1 MIGPRRFDDVT
12 VQVLVLTAILLALV
26 LATGLAN
33 ANFFRPVTLRGVV
46 RDTAILGL
54 LGLGQA
60 VVILSGGIDL
70 SVGSVLGF
78 AGVVSLLLANRVEG
92 IGLPAIAAMLI
103 VLGVAIG
110 LVHGLLIGLLD
121 LQPFLVTL
129 CSLLIFRGC
138 SRALTGDRVVSFDPQ
153 SHPALAALGQGSWMG
168 VPVPAYVALA
178 VLAALGFFLHFTVP
192 GRYLFAMGANPE
204 AARYSGVPINRLRVA
219 GYVLCSVITALAAL
233 LEAGSIGSVTPST
246 AGSTYEM
253 YAITAAVLGGC
264 SLRGGKGSLL
274 GVIVGAAVLRLLRS
288 SVIFLDISTYWTL
301 AVTGLVLLGAI
312 VTDALVRRRQ
322 PR

>member
-1 MIGPRRFDDVT
+1 MIRPRRLDDVT
-12 VQVLVLTAILLALV
+12 VQVLVLSVILLVLV

-33 ANFFRPVTLRGVV
+33 ANFFRPVTLRGVG

-54 LGLGQA
+54 LALGQA

-78 AGVVSLLLANRVEG
+78 AGVVGLLLANRVEG
-92 IGLPAIAAMLI
+92 MSLVAIAAALLL
-103 VLGVAIG
+103 LGVAIG
-110 LVHGLLIGLLD
+110 LVHGLLICLLD

-129 CSLLIFRGC
+129 CSLLVFRGF
-138 SRALTGDRVVSFDPQ
+138 SRALTGDRIVSFDPE
-153 SHPALAALGQGSWMG
+153 SHPALAAIGQGTWLG
-168 VPVPAYVALA
+168 LPIPASVMLA
-178 VLAALGFFLHFTVP
+178 VFAVLGFFLHFTVP
-192 GRYLFAMGANPE
+192 GRYLFALGANAE
-204 AARYSGVPINRLRVA
+204 AARFSGVPVKRLRVA
-219 GYVLCSVITALAAL
+219 SYVLCSVITVLAAL

-264 SLRGGKGSLL
+264 SLRGGKGSLI
-274 GVIVGAAVLRLLRS
+274 GVIIGAAVLRVLRS

-301 AVTGLVLLGAI
+301 AVTGLVLLGAV
-312 VTDALVRRRQ
+312 VTDALVRRRR
-322 PR
+322 PS